1 VIPPA
6 LYVVLAL
13 GALAASLALLAA
25 RLGIFVAADVFAI
38 AAAIL
43 GVTSFGAAAWS
54 TVRHARGLRH
64 RGDSPP

>member
-1 VIPPA
+1 MIPPA

-38 AAAIL
+38 AATAL

-54 TVRHARGLRH
+54 TVRHARRLGR
-64 RGDSPP
+64 RGGSPP